1 VQAPE
6 HVIERARAAAK
17 AAETGKKLQA
27 RKAPEGEVSWT
38 EETFSRL
45 RDAPP
50 EPLVSRMR
58 VDHAMI
64 LNVVNQPGD
73 AVDAMQA
80 LLEDSHEDERGRTR
94 LYGQAQALGDELV
107 AAGVLAW
114 LSEPDAEGRSLALAV
129 DLQENF
135 ALNQPLASFAL
146 QALELLGQEF
156 ERDPLDVLSV
166 VEAILDD
173 PFPVLM
179 AQANKAKGEAVAAM
193 KADGIE
199 YEERMELL
207 EEVTYPK
214 PLEEG
219 LRQAFHLYRETHP
232 WVREADLSPKS
243 VVRDMYE
250 QGRTFTEFIGHYG
263 LSRSE
268 GLVLRYLSDAYRA
281 LRRTVPESIKTD
293 ELDEIVDWLGE
304 TVRQTDSSLL
314 DEWEALADPDAAQR
328 VADGEPV
335 PPVRPITGN
344 ERAFTRM
351 VRNALFQR
359 VRLAATD
366 RSDALGDLDTAN
378 AALTDPPGRPAMSA
392 SDWHDALGAYW
403 DEYEWIDTGPQGRSP
418 SLLMIE
424 RADPAVWRLRQIIE
438 DPDGNHDFAIVG
450 SVDLDASDAAG
461 EPVVRIESFGTA

>member
-1 VQAPE
+1 
-6 HVIERARAAAK
+6 
-17 AAETGKKLQA
+17 
-27 RKAPEGEVSWT
+27 
-38 EETFSRL
+38 
-45 RDAPP
+45 
-50 EPLVSRMR
+50 
-58 VDHAMI
+58 
-64 LNVVNQPGD
+64 
-73 AVDAMQA
+73 
-80 LLEDSHEDERGRTR
+80 
-94 LYGQAQALGDELV
+94 
-107 AAGVLAW
+107 
-114 LSEPDAEGRSLALAV
+114 
-129 DLQENF
+129 
-135 ALNQPLASFAL
+135 
-146 QALELLGQEF
+146 
-156 ERDPLDVLSV
+156 

-314 DEWEALADPDAAQR
+314 DEWEALTDPDAAQR